1 MTRETD
7 RLYAPIKRPG
17 NGMATCTITPVNEP
31 ACVLSVMAG
40 EIRRSWP
47 YCTEFR
53 KRGIIRPAPLLARR
67 RPHELTLEPPLRA
80 AGRI

>member
-17 NGMATCTITPVNEP
+17 NGMATCIITPANEP

-40 EIRRSWP
+40 EIRDLGDMA
-47 YCTEFR
+47 E
-53 KRGIIRPAPLLARR
+53 
-67 RPHELTLEPPLRA
+67 EQ
-80 AGRI
+80 AGGEE